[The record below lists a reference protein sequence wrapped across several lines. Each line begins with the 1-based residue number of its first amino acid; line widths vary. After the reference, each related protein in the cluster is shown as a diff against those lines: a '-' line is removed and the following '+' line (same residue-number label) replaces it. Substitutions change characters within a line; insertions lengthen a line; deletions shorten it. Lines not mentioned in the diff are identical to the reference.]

1 MYLSVCSCFETN
13 VRVFMEQ
20 LCILFM
26 RNVTQYSR
34 LLIREAFKNYVN
46 PPKLTRGENAETG
59 NPNLEVLNVNLI

>member
-1 MYLSVCSCFETN
+1 
-13 VRVFMEQ
+13 
-20 LCILFM
+20 M